1 MGEDI
6 HIKVVKFN
14 HEDRYFHELKLF
26 RMDKEG
32 NYVPACIYNGRNYE
46 MFSAMKNG
54 EENNYG
60 IFPYR
65 TLRYSSLV
73 PELQEELLK
82 FKNEIGNYDFSE
94 ILLSEFANYIKD
106 HKEILDYDA
115 DWGEDDKNIKY
126 KENPLCALYRIIYD
140 YIDFSEQY
148 GIDWDFTDYKV
159 IYWFDR

>member
-26 RMDKEG
+26 RIDGEG
-32 NYVPACIYNGRNYE
+32 NYVPAWIYSGRHYE
-46 MFSAMKNG
+46 MFSAMQNG
-54 EENNYG
+54 EQHNYG
-60 IFPYR
+60 FFPYR
-65 TLRYSSLV
+65 DLRCSSLD
-73 PELQEELLK
+73 PELQKELS
-82 FKNEIGNYDFSE
+82 EIMNDAGNYSFSE

-106 HKEILDYDA
+106 HEKIWDYDE
-115 DWGEDDKNIKY
+115 DWGEDGNDVKY
-126 KENPLCALYRIIYD
+126 KENPLCSLYKAIYN
-140 YIDFSEQY
+140 YIDFSEEY